1 MRPTPGTRPRVS
13 TLAMPHAWL
22 RIRSHPRRAPRRAR
36 AHAHAHAHTH
46 AHAAHASRA
55 HVCTRLLACL
65 LAFASMSRVLPCFFF
80 PGLILSSKPNKVV
93 WKAHIGPA
101 CASAPRRVSSAVA
114 RATAGKVLAGG
125 CAHHGQSTRR
135 GLTSPS
141 MRGITSTIWL
151 TSSWQ
156 RCRTRNR
163 SRMNSHRTMHT
174 HAAAAAE
181 AAGLHTASIHSA
193 ICKKEPHHH
202 LTKGPACLN

>member
-1 MRPTPGTRPRVS
+1 MGGGKAVLQHKTAHPSPHNIAYGACYGHGTD
-13 TLAMPHAWL
+13 
-22 RIRSHPRRAPRRAR
+22 
-36 AHAHAHAHTH
+36 
-46 AHAAHASRA
+46 
-55 HVCTRLLACL
+55 
-65 LAFASMSRVLPCFFF
+65 
-80 PGLILSSKPNKVV
+80 VV

-125 CAHHGQSTRR
+125 CAHQGQSTRR